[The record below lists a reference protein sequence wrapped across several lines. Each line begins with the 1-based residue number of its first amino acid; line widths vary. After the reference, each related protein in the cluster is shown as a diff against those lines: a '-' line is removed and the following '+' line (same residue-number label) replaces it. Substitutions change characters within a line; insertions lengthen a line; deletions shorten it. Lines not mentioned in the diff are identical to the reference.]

1 MIIDL
6 HVHTSNGS
14 DDSFI
19 TIPNLV
25 NWARQSGLDAVCV
38 TDHDWFWKPETVD
51 QWRQENDFLILP
63 GVEMNTDDGHMLV
76 FGLDH
81 YSFGMHHTEELR
93 RVLDE
98 TGGVMIY
105 AHPHRRN
112 LRWDEEIETGVER
125 CAQYKVFDYVDIV
138 ETQNGRSTERQNQFS
153 LELCR
158 RLDLKATGGSD
169 AHQLSDI
176 PSGAT
181 EFDVEISRVDD
192 LIRELKAGRFRPVDL
207 KPSEPIDRKQL
218 R

>member
-6 HVHTSNGS
+6 HVHTRNGS

-19 TIPNLV
+19 TIPDLV
-25 NWARQSGLDAVCV
+25 DRARQSGLDAVCI
-38 TDHDWFWKPETVD
+38 TDHDWFWKPETVAG
-51 QWRQENDFLILP
+51 WRQENDFLILP

-81 YSFGMHHTEELR
+81 YTFGMHRTEQLR
-93 RVLDE
+93 RALDE

-112 LRWDEEIETGVER
+112 LRWDEEVETGVER
-125 CAQYKVFDYVDIV
+125 CAEYRVFDFVDIV
-138 ETQNGRSTERQNQFS
+138 ETHNGRSTERQNRFS
-153 LELCR
+153 GELCR

-181 EFDVEISRVDD
+181 EFDGEVASVDD
-192 LIRELKAGRFRPVDL
+192 LIGELKAGRFRPVDL
-207 KPSEPIDRKQL
+207 KQSP
-218 R
+218 